1 MPVMCGRVTQ
11 RSGELPGLVTIMGDG
26 RDSRVKDAKDYVRY
40 NGAPSQDFWIVRKHP
55 KSGEYQRDRMTWGL
69 IPYWCKDRMGGRKS
83 INAKAETVASLPSF
97 RDAYARRRCLLP
109 VDNFFE
115 WKAIKGQ
122 PKQPYAIAMKSGE
135 PFALAAIWENW
146 GVPGT
151 EEWMRTFCII
161 TTTANELLSEIHD
174 RMPVILPP
182 AAYDRWLANVEPA
195 PRDLLVPF
203 PSEPMRMWPISAR
216 VNKPENDDPSI
227 LGPPSSRARD
237 PTLLCLRAQWA

>member
-1 MPVMCGRVTQ
+1 MCGRITQ
-11 RSGELPGLVTIMGDG
+11 RSGELPGLVTVEGYG
-26 RDSRVKDAKDYVRY
+26 DSRVKDPRDWVRF

-55 KSGEYQRDRMTWGL
+55 RTGENQRDRMTWGL
-69 IPYWCKDRMGGRKS
+69 IPYWSKDGTGGRKP

-97 RDAYARRRCLLP
+97 RDAYKHRRCIVP

-122 PKQPYAIAMKSGE
+122 KTKQPYAIAMKSGE

-146 GVPGT
+146 KVPHT

-161 TTTANELLSEIHD
+161 TTTANELVGEIHD

-182 AAYDRWLANVEPA
+182 DAYDRWLANIEPD

-203 PSEPMRMWPISAR
+203 PSELMKIWPISTR
-216 VNKPENDDPSI
+216 VNKPENDDAGI
-227 LGPPSSRARD
+227 LEPVQVEDEPA
-237 PTLLCLRAQWA
+237 LL